1 MAMSLPVVIMAC
13 HSMVCE
19 VVCCVCVCEHRSVCL
34 QERRA
39 SVQRDNAGLL

>member
-1 MAMSLPVVIMAC
+1 MVMSLPVVIMAC

-19 VVCCVCVCEHRSVCL
+19 VVCWCVCAYRSVCL